1 MASDSDANLTR
12 LAAEILREAV
22 QALDHEDVVSWLM
35 AASVGM
41 VASGQV
47 TSGIPAAVT
56 GAFPSV
62 TGAFAATGAFA
73 GITGSFPTVGNGY
86 GAIAGAGLK
95 KVFKLPG
102 RLPGIRLPSDAELV
116 TLARSASLM
125 ARLESLARWLGRDGR
140 AVTVDGQ
147 LFDSDVADA
156 AERLGVQPR
165 YVPYLLD
172 YSRTAGWLEIQQMP
186 GRGQTRAVVGETAWR
201 WADGDDSGAL
211 HVWGAVFAA
220 VLART
225 LDRAAAA
232 DPAISRKLKLQGQGV
247 AGVVMLLL
255 SRRAGL
261 SGADVRDLVMSG
273 AIGSRPSSRAR
284 RAWGRWVRDHGDPAR
299 WLLGELASLRAISL
313 PGADGEKIEL
323 TPLALWA
330 LREQLRLDG
339 VQIPLLKATPA
350 QMTAAALVIFA
361 NGVSQGEVEAEFA
374 SWVKAR
380 GADQAARELLAFAA
394 FGGPQARL
402 PAVNLVRR
410 IGAAALPAWRDAMQ
424 RPALRGYG
432 RMALLA
438 ELPESTM
445 RALPDPDPDDF
456 ARVATDLLALAC
468 GEEDPDPREIAA
480 QFREAVPTG
489 EESWVFGLMAQSSHP
504 DVRRVL
510 MVLGRYH
517 PDRRI
522 ARDARRAARSA
533 ARKRTVGR
541 DDRIPARP
549 SGR

>member
-22 QALDHEDVVSWLM
+22 QALDHDDVVSWLM

-73 GITGSFPTVGNGY
+73 GITGSFPTIGHGY
-86 GAIAGAGLK
+86 GVVAGAGLK

-102 RLPGIRLPSDAELV
+102 KLPGIRLPSDAELV
-116 TLARSASLM
+116 TLARSAPLM

-140 AVTVDGQ
+140 AVTADGQ
-147 LFDSDVADA
+147 LFDSDVSDA

-165 YVPYLLD
+165 YLPYLFD
-172 YSRTAGWLEIQQMP
+172 YGRSAGWLEVQQMP
-186 GRGQTRAVVGETAWR
+186 GRGQAWAVVGETAWR

-211 HVWGAVFAA
+211 HVWAAIFAA

-261 SGADVRDLVMSG
+261 SGADVRDLVMKG

-284 RAWGRWVRDHGDPAR
+284 RAWDRWVRDHGDPAR

-313 PGADGEKIEL
+313 PGADDEKIEL

-361 NGVSQGEVEAEFA
+361 DQVSQGEVEAEFA

-410 IGAAALPAWRDAMQ
+410 LGAAALPAWRDAMQ
-424 RPALRGYG
+424 RPVLRGYG
-432 RMALLA
+432 QMALLA
-438 ELPESTM
+438 ELPEGTM

-468 GEEDPDPREIAA
+468 GDEDPDPREIAA
-480 QFREAVPTG
+480 QFREAVPAG
-489 EESWVFGLMAQSSHP
+489 EESWVFGLMAQSSRP
-504 DVRRVL
+504 DVRQLL

-522 ARDARRAARSA
+522 AKDARRAARSA

-541 DDRIPARP
+541 DVRIPARP